1 MATKKKSSKKDT
13 SEERF
18 KKLEMFFQEVQYLL
32 RKYNEDKDEFYAGDV
47 EQAIK
52 DYGLE

>member
-1 MATKKKSSKKDT
+1 MATKKRTIKKDT
-13 SEERF
+13 PEERL
-18 KKLEMFFQEVQYLL
+18 KKLEMFLQEVQYLL

-52 DYGLE
+52 DYGLD